1 MANINDFKILN
12 LKCRKYYKLLEDTVE
27 LEEKAESEVQKSR
40 LGFYIF
46 MLESLCGVKEI
57 EDLASLITDTDFNK
71 YLNGTT
77 DEDFGIDAVY
87 IDDDEKQI
95 NLFNF
100 KYREKFKANN
110 HQSLNETILST
121 KYVNAIIN
129 EDTTEMN
136 GKPKKF
142 ADEVIEKLNSN
153 DVWKFNLYVVSN
165 ESVEISTDEF
175 NIKQLKQLYDL
186 ELIPIGLPFIADI
199 LSIRPEP
206 IKASLIL
213 EPEALMSY
221 TEHSL
226 SSSKSYIA
234 RLTSSEVVRITCN
247 DQVLRNKYN
256 IEDLGPIASVN
267 LDFGS
272 LFDNVRG
279 FVVKS
284 KYNQN
289 IEKSLKEAPSKFFMY
304 NNGITIVA
312 KTIKTTPFNA
322 NKKLKLEIDDFQIL
336 NGGQTVRSIHNFNSK
351 DALNISEYLSKS
363 EILVRIFVTDS
374 DDNSVNKIAEYT
386 NSQNTI
392 SATDLKS
399 LSSEQIAIEQFLEEH
414 DIIYAR
420 KTGDTGRSDNK
431 IYKYK
436 ISMERFGQLLLALKG
451 FPEKSSNQKQH
462 IFGKYYTDLFDSQ
475 SFDVSEAPTIIETY
489 FNVISEY
496 SNLKAKYIPLEQKFF
511 YIMHINKFNSGMS
524 INEQITFLEDAIKE
538 FTPMGKTTTD
548 ARKMIQVGFRETI
561 DKKLTSL
568 MSD

>member
-1 MANINDFKILN
+1 MASINDFKILN
-12 LKCRKYYKLLEDTVE
+12 LKCKKYYKLLDDTIS
-27 LEEKAESEVQKSR
+27 LDEKASTEAQQCR

-46 MLESLCGVKEI
+46 MLESLCGVKEV
-57 EDLASLITDTDFNK
+57 EDLTSFITDTDFNK

-77 DEDFGIDAVY
+77 DEDFGVDAVY
-87 IDDDEKQI
+87 IDEERKQI

-100 KYREKFKANN
+100 KYREKFKITNQ
-110 HQSLNETILST
+110 QSLNETILST
-121 KYVNAIIN
+121 KYVSAIIN
-129 EDTTEMN
+129 EDTSEMK
-136 GKPKKF
+136 GKPKEF
-142 ADEVIEKLNSN
+142 ADQLIGKLNSN

-165 ESVEISTDEF
+165 ESVEISANEF
-175 NIKQLKQLYDL
+175 NIKQLKQTYDL
-186 ELIPIGLPFIADI
+186 EIIPIGLPFIADI

-206 IKASLIL
+206 IDASLIL

-234 RLTSSEVVRITCN
+234 RLRSSEVVRITCN
-247 DQVLRNKYN
+247 DQILRNKYN
-256 IEDLGPIASVN
+256 IEDLAPLASVN

-289 IEKSLKEAPSKFFMY
+289 IEKSLKESASKFFMY

-312 KTIKTTPFNA
+312 KAIKTTPFNA
-322 NKKLKLEIDDFQIL
+322 NKKLKLEIKDFQIL
-336 NGGQTVRSIHNFNSK
+336 NGGQTVRSIHKFNLK
-351 DALNISEYLSKS
+351 DSLNISEYLSKS

-374 DDNSVNKIAEYT
+374 EDDSVNKIAEYT

-392 SATDLKS
+392 SPTDLKS

-431 IYKYK
+431 QYKYK
-436 ISMERFGQLLLALKG
+436 ISMERFGQLLLALAG
-451 FPEKSSNQKQH
+451 FPEKSSNQKQQ
-462 IFGKYYTDLFDSQ
+462 IFGKYYNDLFDAQ
-475 SFDVSEAPTIIETY
+475 SFDVSEAPLIIETY
-489 FNVISEY
+489 FNIINEY
-496 SNLKAKYIPLEQKFF
+496 SNFKDKYIPLEQKFF
-511 YIMHINKFNSGMS
+511 YIMHINKINSELS
-524 INEQITFLEDAIKE
+524 IKDKIIFLEDSIKT
-538 FTPMGKTTTD
+538 FIPIGKMTTD
-548 ARKMIQVGFRETI
+548 ARKMIQVGFREYI
-561 DKKLTSL
+561 DHQLGL
-568 MSD
+568 LN

>member
-12 LKCRKYYKLLEDTVE
+12 LKCKKYYKLLEDSIPLDKKAVT
-27 LEEKAESEVQKSR
+27 EEQISR
-40 LGFYIF
+40 LGFYLF
-46 MLESLCGVKEI
+46 MLESLCGVKEV
-57 EDLASLITDTDFNK
+57 EDLTSLITDTDFNK

-77 DEDFGIDAVY
+77 DEDFGVDAVY
-87 IDDDEKQI
+87 IDEEKKQI

-100 KYREKFKANN
+100 KYREKFKITNQ
-110 HQSLNETILST
+110 QSLNETILSS

-129 EDTTEMN
+129 ENTSEMK

-175 NIKQLKQLYDL
+175 NIKQLKQTYDL
-186 ELIPIGLPFIADI
+186 EIIPIGLPFIADI

-206 IKASLIL
+206 INAALIL

-234 RLTSSEVVRITCN
+234 RLRSSEVVRITCN
-247 DQVLRNKYN
+247 DPNLRNKYN
-256 IEDLGPIASVN
+256 IEELTPLSSVS

-284 KYNQN
+284 KYNHN
-289 IEKSLKEAPSKFFMY
+289 IEKSLKESPTKFFMY

-312 KTIKTTPFNA
+312 KIIKTTPFNA
-322 NKKLKLEIDDFQIL
+322 NKKLKIEISDFQIL
-336 NGGQTVRSIHNFNSK
+336 NGGQTVRSIHNFNAK
-351 DALNISEYLSKS
+351 DILNISEYLSKS

-399 LSSEQIAIEQFLEEH
+399 LSSEQIEIEQYLEEH
-414 DIIYAR
+414 NIIYAR
-420 KTGDTGRSDNK
+420 KTGDTGRSDLK
-431 IYKYK
+431 QYKYK
-436 ISMERFGQLLLALKG
+436 ISMERFGQLLLALDG

-462 IFGKYYTDLFDSQ
+462 IFGKYYNDLFDSNT
-475 SFDVSEAPTIIETY
+475 FDVSRAPLIIETY
-489 FNVISEY
+489 FNVINAYADFKDEY
-496 SNLKAKYIPLEQKFF
+496 IASEQKYF
-511 YIMHINKFNSGMS
+511 YIMHMDKINSVLS
-524 INEQITFLEDAIKE
+524 IKDKIKLLEGLIKE
-538 FTPMGKTTTD
+538 FIPQGKVTTD
-548 ARKMIQVGFRETI
+548 ARKMIQVGFRELV
-561 DKKLTSL
+561 DNKLNL
-568 MSD
+568 L